1 MKNLVKIWYFY
12 EYFLKKHG
20 ILFFPNF
27 DLHDICMVSTRSP
40 SKIMSITREMRDYF
54 ESLMEPL
61 VTNEKLEQK
70 FKSFQD
76 GLMKKIEEQNTRIE
90 ELESKLAMKQNVIDN
105 LEIKCD
111 DNEQY
116 SRRSCLRVH
125 SLEFNSDNDEGVM
138 KKVEKCCKDM
148 DVEFNENEINRAHY
162 ISKPYVDKVKNKKV
176 RSLIIKFKSWRS
188 RSAFYKSRPRNH
200 LERQKKPGSSFNVSL
215 DLTKRHY
222 DLLMKAKGRIINNPS
237 VAYVFCDINCLLV
250 MKFNNNTY
258 RYFNSESELAKL
270 LDSKLE

>member
-1 MKNLVKIWYFY
+1 
-12 EYFLKKHG
+12 
-20 ILFFPNF
+20 
-27 DLHDICMVSTRSP
+27 
-40 SKIMSITREMRDYF
+40 
-54 ESLMEPL
+54 
-61 VTNEKLEQK
+61 
-70 FKSFQD
+70 
-76 GLMKKIEEQNTRIE
+76 
-90 ELESKLAMKQNVIDN
+90 MKQNVIDN
-105 LEIKCD
+105 LEIKRD

-116 SRRSCLRVH
+116 SRRSYLRVH
-125 SLEFNSDNDEGVM
+125 SLEFNSDNDGVM

-215 DLTKRHY
+215 HLTKRRY

-258 RYFNSESELAKL
+258 RYFNNESELAKL